1 MIIYIDIEAVPQH
14 ADHASMD
21 ERGQNLW
28 NKFAERFLKNPKFVS
43 VMHSYE
49 DKAALY
55 AEFGKIVCISVGY
68 VTDDGFRMKSY
79 TDEDE
84 AWLLS
89 AFIEDMKKMRSIQ
102 FCGHNIKGYDLPF
115 ICRRMMAH
123 NTPIPHWIDTAGK
136 KPWEIIHIDTAELWR
151 FGNFKDNVSL
161 DRLTYHLGLPSP
173 KDKIDGSMVAAVY
186 YGTGDYANMTKEDRI
201 KMISDY
207 CEKDIMQL
215 PDILERFGQPTK

>member
-1 MIIYIDIEAVPQH
+1 MIIYIDLEATPQH
-14 ADHASMD
+14 PDYDSLD
-21 ERGQNLW
+21 DRGKALW
-28 NKFAERFLKNPKFVS
+28 NKFAERFVSDPKFVS

-55 AEFGKIVCISVGY
+55 AEFGKIVCISCGY
-68 VTDDGFRMKSY
+68 MSEEGFKVKSY

-84 AWLLS
+84 AWLLA
-89 AFIEDMKKMRSIQ
+89 AFVEDMNKFKSVK

-115 ICRRMMAH
+115 ICRRLMAH
-123 NTPIPHWIDTAGK
+123 NSKIPYWIDTAGK
-136 KPWEIIHIDTAELWR
+136 KPWDIHHIDTQELWK
-151 FGNFKDNVSL
+151 FGTFKDYISL

-186 YGTGDYANMTKEDRI
+186 YGQGEYAEMTKEDRI
-201 KMISDY
+201 KMISEY

-215 PDILERFGQPTK
+215 PDILEKFGLATK